1 MKFTTDR
8 PFADPEKAA
17 RRLMQ
22 HAPAFEPVED
32 GRIYIE
38 KINAPILFGN
48 KGTPANMRRAST
60 ARLPSAGS
68 NCTKAEIRAVHRKR
82 LGPVCLMSPAFS
94 VELRTAGLDVLSR
107 ITKPQ

>member
-22 HAPAFEPVED
+22 HAHAFEPVQE

-38 KINAPILFGN
+38 KLNGPFLFGD
-48 KGTPANMRRAST
+48 KGTPAEY
-60 ARLPSAGS
+60 
-68 NCTKAEIRAVHRKR
+68 K
-82 LGPVCLMSPAFS
+82 
-94 VELRTAGLDVLSR
+94 AGLARAISCGWLEIHDSGTFVKL
-107 ITKPQ
+107 TQGGADLFA